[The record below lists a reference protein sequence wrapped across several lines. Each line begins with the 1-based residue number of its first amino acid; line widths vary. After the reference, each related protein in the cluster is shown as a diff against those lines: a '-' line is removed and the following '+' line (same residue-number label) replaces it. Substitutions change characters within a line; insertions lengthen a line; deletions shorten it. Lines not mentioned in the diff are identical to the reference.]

1 MKKWIAASVL
11 CTSLLGFSAAATEA
25 ATTCPTTT
33 CPTLGQTEKFTV
45 VKGLTSCNNA
55 DLQALLS
62 QYFKNC
68 KFVSTVQPITGVKPT
83 QPIVTTPPTQP
94 TAPTNKQPSQPATK
108 PTTPAAPVQGLTAD
122 EQQMLDLVNKERTQ
136 RGLAPLKANLELTK
150 LARLKAQDMID
161 KNYFSHQSPT
171 YGSPFDMM
179 NRFGVSYRTAGENI
193 AGNSSV
199 GAAHTALMNSAGHR
213 ANILNTAYTE
223 VGIGIVKGGPYGE
236 MFVQMFKG

>member
-25 ATTCPTTT
+25 ATTCPNS
-33 CPTLGQTEKFTV
+33 GQAEKFTV
-45 VKGLTSCNNA
+45 VKGLTAYNNA

-68 KFVSTVQPITGVKPT
+68 KFVTVAQPTTGVKPA
-83 QPIVTTPPTQP
+83 QPTVTTPPKQP
-94 TAPTNKQPSQPATK
+94 TTPANSQPSQPATK
-108 PTTPAAPVQGLTAD
+108 PTTPATPVQGLTAD

-199 GAAHTALMNSAGHR
+199 AAAHTALMNSEGHR

-223 VGIGIVKGGPYGE
+223 VGIGIVNGGPYGK